1 MKRIVVLTGSGI
13 SAESGI
19 ATFRDSGGLW
29 EGFDVMEV
37 ATPQAWNKNPKLV
50 LEFYNMRRQDALE
63 AAPNKAHLLLA
74 KLEKEY
80 DVKIITQNVDDLH
93 ERAGS
98 NSILHLHGELFK
110 ARSTKNPNLIY
121 PIKGSQLNLGD
132 KCELDSQLR
141 PHIVW
146 FGEEVPEMINA
157 IEIVQQADILEIIGT
172 SMVVYPAAGLIN
184 HIRPNTPV
192 YVVDPSAPEMD
203 TRNVTF
209 INKKA
214 TIGVEELYQILVSDQ
229 D

>member
-13 SAESGI
+13 SAESGL

-50 LEFYNMRRQDALE
+50 LEFYNMRRQDARE

-157 IEIVQQADILEIIGT
+157 IEIVQQADILVIIGT

-192 YVVDPSAPEMD
+192 YVVDPGAPEMD
-203 TRNVTF
+203 TLNVTF

-214 TIGVEELYQILVSDQ
+214 TIGVEELYQILVSDHN
-229 D
+229 